1 MSWSFVTTYGEGA
14 CEFRLVIE
22 GWPYQFV
29 TDGFSYGTL
38 ADGRKRIRGLDI
50 SDTRLSEQGRLAEG
64 LGDISGFNVRL
75 VDVNGEMAKALT
87 QSPSKR
93 LWLKTAETSTSTS
106 WATTDT
112 GAISVGDVLHINTE
126 AVRVQ
131 AVTSATVLGFSPAGT
146 YRGIWDSEAQ
156 GHSVQFG
163 ERLLYPE
170 ITDVPIMMTGRR
182 AFLYAHGPY
191 AVGLTDVGTKIWS
204 GRVLEEP
211 RMDGPC
217 AWTLNVGSPL
227 ELLDAPLAAV
237 LDEPIKVKGIYYA
250 FSAPCSV
257 TFEEHSGASPTSSVA
272 RTYAINVCG
281 YYETQE
287 AFVAALNT
295 ALAAS
300 TLLQSVTAVSDGTEG
315 WHLEMVAGATP
326 YWINARCNN
335 QIDGRLQP
343 YVLWDVANDRSAGL
357 TAVANTTY
365 RFVWFD
371 DDELTFDQAAAVSG
385 ARHMT
390 QTPFVESSYPHAG
403 FRAVPRAC
411 YASIDLA
418 PGVAYGDSATYP
430 NTYLYVDGA
439 HLLAANDLIQI
450 SEQPDRSASNG
461 GVYTVASIDSATG
474 RLSVG
479 YGSIG
484 LTSVFLRAGTP
495 GIAVIKNLGAG
506 TLETFRSQ
514 IASEA
519 VENGNTGAVPYLTA
533 RDLASWAT
541 VVAAAASGKPY
552 LQTRQY
558 TFRTSVNLRDVLTAE
573 LRLYGLFLHLDSS
586 AKLAVRQLHRAASTE
601 QHGGTLVTIDED
613 EDVVT
618 SDGFGMIEA
627 NPDGVIN
634 QVEVATDFDPIE
646 GKSVGPLL
654 RFRSPMSIG
663 RMKRVRV
670 LDVAPL
676 VACGRAPSME
686 EHLPLAENVFGWFGD
701 RYHAVRFGVT
711 FKHFNVLIGDTV
723 QLTLRELAYKG
734 GRMRDGSTYG
744 VRSLVG
750 TVVGRDWDLGAG
762 KGELTVYLNVDA
774 PVAGYAPSARIT
786 ATFSGTTGTVTVTGT
801 KYAQSG
807 QSDAA
812 WFQQGDR
819 VDVYEWDNA
828 TPTSIEGSVTSVSG
842 NNIGLSLASAWT
854 PGTSTWNLRYADAAG
869 VDASSTNEA
878 HQFEFC
884 FIANNTRVVT
894 GSSPKVFA

>member
-87 QSPSKR
+87 QSPRKR
-93 LWLKTAETSTSTS
+93 LGLKTAETSTSTS

-272 RTYAINVCG
+272 RTYAIDVCG

-315 WHLEMVAGATP
+315 WHLEMIAG
-326 YWINARCNN
+326 
-335 QIDGRLQP
+335 
-343 YVLWDVANDRSAGL
+343 
-357 TAVANTTY
+357 ANTTY

-479 YGSIG
+479 YGTIG

-495 GIAVIKNLGAG
+495 GIAVIKNL
-506 TLETFRSQ
+506 E
-514 IASEA
+514 
-519 VENGNTGAVPYLTA
+519 
-533 RDLASWAT
+533 
-541 VVAAAASGKPY
+541 
-552 LQTRQY
+552 
-558 TFRTSVNLRDVLTAE
+558 
-573 LRLYGLFLHLDSS
+573 
-586 AKLAVRQLHRAASTE
+586 
-601 QHGGTLVTIDED
+601 
-613 EDVVT
+613 
-618 SDGFGMIEA
+618 
-627 NPDGVIN
+627 
-634 QVEVATDFDPIE
+634 
-646 GKSVGPLL
+646 
-654 RFRSPMSIG
+654 
-663 RMKRVRV
+663 
-670 LDVAPL
+670 
-676 VACGRAPSME
+676 
-686 EHLPLAENVFGWFGD
+686 
-701 RYHAVRFGVT
+701 
-711 FKHFNVLIGDTV
+711 
-723 QLTLRELAYKG
+723 
-734 GRMRDGSTYG
+734 
-744 VRSLVG
+744 
-750 TVVGRDWDLGAG
+750 
-762 KGELTVYLNVDA
+762 
-774 PVAGYAPSARIT
+774 
-786 ATFSGTTGTVTVTGT
+786 
-801 KYAQSG
+801 
-807 QSDAA
+807 
-812 WFQQGDR
+812 
-819 VDVYEWDNA
+819 
-828 TPTSIEGSVTSVSG
+828 
-842 NNIGLSLASAWT
+842 
-854 PGTSTWNLRYADAAG
+854 
-869 VDASSTNEA
+869 
-878 HQFEFC
+878 
-884 FIANNTRVVT
+884 
-894 GSSPKVFA
+894 